1 MAKRAFT
8 FPGQG
13 SQAVGMGKDLAEAF
27 PEARA
32 VFDEVAAMVLTLP
45 VVLPIVTQLGYD
57 PIWWGI
63 VNVVVIEIG
72 MICPPMGINVFL
84 LHAMAKEVPLAAIYR
99 GIVPFLAAD
108 VVRLAA
114 IALFPPLSL
123 WLVQLSRGA

>member
-1 MAKRAFT
+1 
-8 FPGQG
+8 
-13 SQAVGMGKDLAEAF
+13 
-27 PEARA
+27 
-32 VFDEVAAMVLTLP
+32 MVLTLP

-72 MICPPMGINVFL
+72 MICPPIGINVFL

-108 VVRLAA
+108 VVRLGV